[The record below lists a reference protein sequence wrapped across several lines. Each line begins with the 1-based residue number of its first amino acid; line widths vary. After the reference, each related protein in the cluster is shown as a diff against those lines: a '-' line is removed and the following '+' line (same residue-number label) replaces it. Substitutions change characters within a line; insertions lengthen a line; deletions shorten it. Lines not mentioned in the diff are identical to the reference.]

1 MKYIIT
7 IIIAIILITGFL
19 IWQGVYYPLSP
30 NSSEEKVFLV
40 KRGQDAKE
48 IADSLERAGLI
59 RYSFTFRVYVSIS
72 KQSNNLKAGEYNLSP
87 SMTVSEIVDKIISGD
102 MIKKNI
108 TIIEGWTIKDIGNY
122 FEKKEVAILEQ
133 LIDLDNKE
141 RNDNYFKKDFTF
153 LSDKTDDL
161 GLEGYLFPD
170 TYEFSPEDGLED
182 IIRMMLDSFDNKL
195 SSELRADILSQEKTI
210 FDIVTMA
217 SLIEKEVR
225 TIEDKK
231 MVSGILWN
239 RLKIGM
245 PLQVDSTITYITG
258 RNSTEILKEEL
269 ELDSLYNT
277 YKYKGLPLGP
287 ICNPG
292 IDSIDAAIH
301 PTDNDYLFYL
311 STPEGETIF
320 NKTLKEHNEAIN
332 KYLK

>member
-7 IIIAIILITGFL
+7 VVVAIILITGFL
-19 IWQGVYYPLSP
+19 VWQGIYYPVDHRS
-30 NSSEEKVFLV
+30 NETKTFLV

-59 RYSFTFRVYVSIS
+59 RYSFTFRAYVSIT
-72 KQSNNLKAGEYNLSP
+72 KQSNNLKAGEYELSS
-87 SMTVSEIVDKIISGD
+87 SMTVPEIVNKIASGD
-102 MIKKNI
+102 MIKKSV
-108 TIIEGWTIKDIGNY
+108 TIIEGWTIKDIGGY
-122 FEKKEVAILEQ
+122 FEKKELAIFEQ
-133 LIDLDNKE
+133 LLDLDNKE
-141 RNDNYFKKDFTF
+141 KDNYFKKDFAF
-153 LSDKTDDL
+153 LSDKPEGL

-182 IIRMMLDSFDNKL
+182 IVRMMLANLDSKL
-195 SSELRADILSQEKTI
+195 TSKLKADILSQGKTI
-210 FDIVTMA
+210 FEIITTA
-217 SLIEKEVR
+217 SLLEKEVK

-231 MVSGILWN
+231 MVSGIIKN
-239 RLKIGM
+239 RLEADM
-245 PLQVDSTITYITG
+245 PLQIDATITYVTG
-258 RNSTEILKEEL
+258 RNSTKILKEEL

-292 IDSIDAAIH
+292 MDSIEAAVY
-301 PTDNDYLFYL
+301 PTENDYLFYL

-320 NKTLKEHNEAIN
+320 SKTLKEHNEAIN

>member
-1 MKYIIT
+1 MT
-7 IIIAIILITGFL
+7 IVVAIILIAGFL
-19 IWQGVYYPLSP
+19 VWQGIYYPVDH
-30 NSSEEKVFLV
+30 NSNEIRKFLV

-59 RYSFTFRVYVSIS
+59 RYSFAFRTYVSIT
-72 KQSNNLKAGEYNLSP
+72 KQSNNLKAGEYELSS
-87 SMTVSEIVDKIISGD
+87 SMTVPDIVNKIASGA
-102 MIKKNI
+102 MVKKSV
-108 TIIEGWTIKDIGNY
+108 TIIEGWTIKDIGDY
-122 FEKKEVAILEQ
+122 FEKKELAIFEQ
-133 LIDLDNKE
+133 LLDLDNKE
-141 RNDNYFKKDFTF
+141 EDDYFKKDFAF
-153 LSDKTDDL
+153 LSDKPSGL

-182 IIRMMLDSFDNKL
+182 IVRMMFANFGSKL
-195 SSELRADILSQEKTI
+195 NSELKADILSQRKTI
-210 FDIVTMA
+210 FEIITIA

-231 MVSGILWN
+231 IISGIIKN
-239 RLKIGM
+239 RLEVDM
-245 PLQVDSTITYITG
+245 PLQIDATITYVTG
-258 RNSTEILKEEL
+258 RNSTKILKEEL

-292 IDSIDAAIH
+292 MDSIKAAIY
-301 PTDNDYLFYL
+301 PTENDYLFYL

-320 NKTLKEHNEAIN
+320 SKTLKEHKEAIN